1 MSRKAGSIPEET
13 RAKLMKSAVAE
24 FSELGYEKASLRRIC
39 SRADVT
45 TGALYFFFQDKEAL
59 FENIL
64 LPVTGQLLSLMENHY
79 KMELAS
85 PILEITNDDSEDIRA
100 GEQLLELFYK
110 NQTVCN
116 ILLSNRDHPF
126 VSHFFDQ
133 ITELIS
139 RQSVLL
145 LNRIHI
151 SVQQYRPYPRVCQSQ
166 PVHSPCAAN
175 VQ

>member
-45 TGALYFFFQDKEAL
+45 TG
-59 FENIL
+59 
-64 LPVTGQLLSLMENHY
+64 VENHY

-145 LNRIHI
+145 LNRIHNF
-151 SVQQYRPYPRVCQSQ
+151 RPTIPTLSQSM
-166 PVHSPCAAN
+166 SKSAGA
-175 VQ
+175 